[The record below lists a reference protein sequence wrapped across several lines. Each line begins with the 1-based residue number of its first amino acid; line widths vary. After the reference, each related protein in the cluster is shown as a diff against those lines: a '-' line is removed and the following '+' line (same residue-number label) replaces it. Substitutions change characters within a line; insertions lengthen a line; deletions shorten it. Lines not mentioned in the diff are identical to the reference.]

1 MLASYL
7 NILVVFAIIL
17 LSYILTWR
25 KWFDNHVADVFSKLV
40 LNITLPLNMFLNMTQ
55 KFTRDEFLQLFQG
68 IALPFVSIL
77 VTFSISYVY
86 AKITKVSVTR
96 KGTFMTMFTAANTIF
111 MGLPVNMAVFGEKAI
126 PYALLYY
133 ICNTTFFFTVGI
145 MLIASDN
152 QKIEVKKAKF
162 SVKRLLKQ
170 LLSPALMGFVV
181 GILWL
186 LTGIPVPKPLFDFS
200 TYIGGMT
207 TALSLFVIG
216 IIIYQTGIKNLKMN
230 KDVAGVLIGRYLI
243 SPLVVYLLSFLIP
256 VPPLM
261 LKVFILQSAMPVQNA
276 MPILAR
282 GYGADEEFA
291 TSSLTYSIL
300 SYFVF
305 IIVIL
310 KLFF

>member
-1 MLASYL
+1 MWASYL
-7 NILVVFAIIL
+7 NILVVFAIIF
-17 LSYILTWR
+17 LSYVLTWR

-55 KFTRDEFLQLFQG
+55 KFTKAEFLELFKG

-77 VTFSISYVY
+77 VTFLISFIY
-86 AKITKVSVTR
+86 TKVTKVPVTR
-96 KGTFMTMFTAANTIF
+96 RGAFMTMFTAANTIF

-133 ICNTTFFFTVGI
+133 MCNTTFFFTIGI
-145 MLIASDN
+145 ILIAGDN
-152 QKIEVKKAKF
+152 PEIKMNQARFSFKK
-162 SVKRLLKQ
+162 LMKQ

-186 LTGIPVPKPLFDFS
+186 LTGVPVPKPLFDFS
-200 TYIGGMT
+200 TYVGGMT

-243 SPLVVYLLSFLIP
+243 SPLIVYLLSFLIP

-300 SYFVF
+300 SYFIF

>member
-1 MLASYL
+1 MIAAYL

-17 LSYILTWR
+17 LSYILTWK
-25 KWFDNHVADVFSKLV
+25 KWFDSHVADVFSKLV
-40 LNITLPLNMFLNMTQ
+40 LNITLPLSMFLNMTQ
-55 KFTRDEFLQLFQG
+55 KFTREEFLELFKG

-77 VTFSISYVY
+77 ITFGISFLY
-86 AKITKVSVTR
+86 AKLTKVPISR
-96 KGTFMTMFTAANTIF
+96 RGSFMTMFTAANTIF

-145 MLIASDN
+145 MLIAKDN
-152 QKIEVKKAKF
+152 PEIKLKEAHFSFKK
-162 SVKRLLKQ
+162 LGKQ
-170 LLSPALMGFVV
+170 LMSPALMGFIV

-186 LTGIPVPKPLFDFS
+186 LTGKPVPKPLFDFS
-200 TYIGGMT
+200 SYIGGMT

-216 IIIYQTGIKNLKMN
+216 IIIYETGIKNLKMN

-243 SPLVVYLLSFLIP
+243 SPLVVYLVSFVIP

-261 LKVFILQSAMPVQNA
+261 LQVFILQSAMPVQNA
-276 MPILAR
+276 MPILSR
-282 GYGADEEFA
+282 SYGADEEFA
-291 TSSLTYSIL
+291 TSCLTYSIL

-305 IIVIL
+305 ILVIL
-310 KLFF
+310 KLFM

>member
-1 MLASYL
+1 MWASYL
-7 NILVVFAIIL
+7 NILVVFAIIF
-17 LSYILTWR
+17 LSYLLTWR

-55 KFTRDEFLQLFQG
+55 KFTKAEFLELFKG

-77 VTFSISYVY
+77 VTFLISFIY
-86 AKITKVSVTR
+86 TKVTKVPVTR
-96 KGTFMTMFTAANTIF
+96 RGAFMTMFTAANTIF

-133 ICNTTFFFTVGI
+133 MCNTTFFFTIGI
-145 MLIASDN
+145 ILIAGDN
-152 QKIEVKKAKF
+152 PEIKMNQARFSFKK
-162 SVKRLLKQ
+162 LMKQ

-186 LTGIPVPKPLFDFS
+186 LTGVPVPKPLFDFS
-200 TYIGGMT
+200 TYVGGMT

-243 SPLVVYLLSFLIP
+243 SPLIVYLLSFLIP

-300 SYFVF
+300 SYFIF